1 MPNSRAIHDQHAAP
15 RPLVVIREQFARLAG
30 HPVTGLPPGWE
41 QMKAADLA
49 ERLLYPQVPADE
61 VDAVWA
67 SLIQQARTRDEA
79 AVLVCA
85 GAALPMLHSIT
96 VVLCGHWLHR
106 ADTESMVIL
115 GFLEALGE
123 LDVHRPNVA
132 YRLRWATFHRTC
144 PRVRERRAS
153 PIPADL
159 CPEGDAPALV
169 TGEVL
174 ASPAGHP
181 DLLLQQAVDE
191 EVLTA
196 SEAELILRTRLE
208 HQRLTRAAADTG
220 VAYNTLAQ
228 RRYRAEQ
235 RLTAWLRARITA
247 QVSSTT
253 VEMAALDDLTQPG
266 EHTDQH
272 QSEARMSKKRP
283 GTGVLPL
290 HRSVPSAD
298 HTSPEEEPRC
308 A

>member
-1 MPNSRAIHDQHAAP
+1 MPHSRAIHDQHQAP
-15 RPLVVIREQFARLAG
+15 RPLAVIREQFARLAG
-30 HPVTGLPPGWE
+30 HSVAGLPPGWE
-41 QMKAADLA
+41 QTRAAELA
-49 ERLLYPQVPADE
+49 ERLLYPQVPANE

-79 AVLVCA
+79 AVLMCA

-96 VVLCGHWLHR
+96 AVLCGHWLHR

-123 LDVHRPNVA
+123 LDVNRPNVA
-132 YRLRWATFHRTC
+132 NRLRWATFHRTC
-144 PRVRERRAS
+144 PRVRERRAA

-159 CPEGDAPALV
+159 CPEGDDPALV

-196 SEAELILRTRLE
+196 SEAELILHTRLE
-208 HQRLTRAAADTG
+208 HQRLTRTAADTG
-220 VAYNTLAQ
+220 LPYNTLAQ

-235 RLTAWLRARITA
+235 RLTAWLRAHITA
-247 QVSSTT
+247 RASSTT
-253 VEMAALDDLTQPG
+253 VEMAALDELTTPG
-266 EHTDQH
+266 DHTDKQ
-272 QSEARMSKKRP
+272 QSHERMSKKRP
-283 GTGVLPL
+283 GAGVLPL
-290 HRSVPSAD
+290 HRPAPSAD
-298 HTSPEEEPRC
+298 HTSHEEEPRC

>member
-1 MPNSRAIHDQHAAP
+1 MPNSRTTHDQHAAP
-15 RPLVVIREQFARLAG
+15 RPLVVIREQFTRLAG
-30 HPVTGLPPGWE
+30 HPVAGLPPGWE
-41 QMKAADLA
+41 QMKAAELA
-49 ERLLYPQVPADE
+49 EKLLYPQVPATE

-67 SLIQQARTRDEA
+67 SLIQQARTQDEA

-96 VVLCGHWLHR
+96 AVLCGHWIHR
-106 ADTESMVIL
+106 ADTEAMVIL

-123 LDVHRPNVA
+123 LDVNRPNVA

-144 PRVRERRAS
+144 PRVRERRAA
-153 PIPADL
+153 PIPADWS
-159 CPEGDAPALV
+159 PEGDDPARV
-169 TGEVL
+169 DGEVV

-220 VAYNTLAQ
+220 LAYNTLAQ

-235 RLTAWLRARITA
+235 RLTAWLRARITTKA
-247 QVSSTT
+247 SSTT
-253 VEMAALDDLTQPG
+253 VEMAALDDLTTPG
-266 EHTDQH
+266 DRTDKQ
-272 QSEARMSKKRP
+272 QSHERMSNKRP
-283 GTGVLPL
+283 ESGVLPL
-290 HRSVPSAD
+290 HRSAPSAD
-298 HTSPEEEPRC
+298 HTSHEEEPRC